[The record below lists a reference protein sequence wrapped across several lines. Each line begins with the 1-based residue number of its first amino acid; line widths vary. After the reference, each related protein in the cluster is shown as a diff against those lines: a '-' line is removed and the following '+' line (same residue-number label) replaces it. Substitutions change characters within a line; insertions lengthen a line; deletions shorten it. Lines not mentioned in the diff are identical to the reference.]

1 VQRARVGAERVAE
14 VLDAPLAVQERHG
27 GQLLRAVRG
36 QVEFQAV
43 TFGYTPE
50 RMVLH
55 GVDLSIRP
63 GEMVALVGSSGAGKT
78 TVVSL
83 LLNYYDADSGVVA
96 IDGQDVRQFDPPSVR
111 EQIAAVLQEPMLFNT
126 SVRDNLRYGRLDAT
140 DAEIEMAGRA
150 AEAHAFICELPDGY
164 DTLVGPRGARLSGG
178 QRQRLAI
185 ARALVKAAPI
195 VLLDEAT
202 SALDPVTE
210 AAVLNALRTRLAGS
224 SVLLVAHRLSTIR
237 QADRIV
243 VLERGRVVEQ
253 GTHDQLV
260 GQPGAYRRLYE
271 AQASPRAAA

>member
-1 VQRARVGAERVAE
+1 
-14 VLDAPLAVQERHG
+14 
-27 GQLLRAVRG
+27 
-36 QVEFQAV
+36 
-43 TFGYTPE
+43 
-50 RMVLH
+50 
-55 GVDLSIRP
+55 
-63 GEMVALVGSSGAGKT
+63 
-78 TVVSL
+78 
-83 LLNYYDADSGVVA
+83 VA

-126 SVRDNLRYGRLDAT
+126 SVRDNLRYARLDAT
-140 DAEIEMAGRA
+140 DAEIEMAARA

-210 AAVLNALRTRLAGS
+210 AAVLDALRTRLAGS